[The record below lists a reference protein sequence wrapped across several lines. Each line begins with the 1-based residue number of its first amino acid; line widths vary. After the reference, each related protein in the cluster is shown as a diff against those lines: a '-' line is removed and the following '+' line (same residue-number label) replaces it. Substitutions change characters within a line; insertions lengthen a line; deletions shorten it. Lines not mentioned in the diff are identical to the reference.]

1 MEFEI
6 LIECD
11 SCHTEVDINT
21 YDEQLELCS
30 ICKGLHNLSL
40 KQRGVKAHPVTLE
53 ILDILEC
60 YKTVLSIDIG
70 IQHLGLVLS
79 SISDCYAFGEV
90 LWMELVDITLF
101 TCDRAACKLHHD
113 RTFTDWT
120 SHVLEK
126 YREVFTRADYVL
138 IERQPPQGLVVVEQI
153 LFGSMRDKSVLIS
166 PNSVHK
172 FFGIG
177 QYSYEN
183 RKIASVNIS
192 KKYIP
197 DSFKLKLQSC
207 DRIHDIADCI
217 LFTVFWCEKKKEEL
231 EISTLKR
238 RREDAFKKVK
248 SNLGMSL
255 DDFFDMYRYI
265 PTQ

>member
-1 MEFEI
+1 M
-6 LIECD
+6 D
-11 SCHTEVDINT
+11 
-21 YDEQLELCS
+21 
-30 ICKGLHNLSL
+30 
-40 KQRGVKAHPVTLE
+40 
-53 ILDILEC
+53 
-60 YKTVLSIDIG
+60 
-70 IQHLGLVLS
+70 
-79 SISDCYAFGEV
+79 
-90 LWMELVDITLF
+90 LVDITTF
-101 TCDRAACKLHHD
+101 TCDRTTCKLHHD

-126 YREVFTRADYVL
+126 YREVFTRADHVL

-192 KKYIP
+192 KRYIP
-197 DSFKLKLQSC
+197 DSFKLKLESC
-207 DRIHDIADCI
+207 DRIHDIADCV
-217 LFTVFWCEKKKEEL
+217 LFTVFWSAKKKEEL

-265 PTQ
+265 PTH